1 MLSQNTINIHL
12 NLQTEEAEAE
22 EEEKIKFH
30 HLLCVKLYISSVL
43 FVKYNAVIKSWRNL
57 LAELQLFINLM
68 F

>member
-12 NLQTEEAEAE
+12 NLQTEEAE